1 MAANIAI
8 VHRPAKDI
16 RRIYRYNFP
25 HCRRNARDQDLYCVS
40 HTAFLR
46 KPSRS
51 KSPRA

>member
-8 VHRPAKDI
+8 VRCHAKDAF
-16 RRIYRYNFP
+16 RICRYSS
-25 HCRRNARDQDLYCVS
+25 HCERNVRDQDLYCVS

-46 KPSRS
+46 KAPRS